1 MSGLRAVEDMRISS
15 MGMRRLLARSA
26 LALSLAASGT
36 GAWAADLVGQPTP
49 GAIDLQP
56 AASPLK
62 HMVTWFNNF
71 IIMPVMFGIV
81 IFVLILLLIVIVR
94 FNKRA
99 NPTPKKFTHNTPI
112 EIMWTIVPVLI
123 LAFVAIFS
131 FRLLYAYHD
140 TPKPDMTVKVTGYQW
155 YWGYAYPDQKIPEYV
170 SNILPEDKAP
180 PHLYRLATDNPLVVP
195 VGKVVKVLVTG
206 SDVIH
211 DWALPA
217 FGLKTDAIPGRVNET
232 WFKAEKVGTYYGEC
246 SELCGA
252 NHAFMPIEVKV
263 VSDADFAAF
272 VAQHHGTLTSAQV
285 VAAAG
290 PGSPK
295 PTLVSASLPVSGAPA
310 SKPQ

>member
-1 MSGLRAVEDMRISS
+1 MSDLGADEDMRVSG

-36 GAWAADLVGQPTP
+36 GVRAADLVGQPTP

-56 AASPLK
+56 AASPIK
-62 HMVTWFNNF
+62 HMVIWFNNF
-71 IIMPVMFGIV
+71 IIMPVMFGIA

-99 NPTPKKFTHNTPI
+99 NPTPKKFTHNTPL
-112 EIMWTIVPVLI
+112 EIIWTIVPVLI

-140 TPKPDMTVKVTGYQW
+140 TPKPDVTVKVTGYQW
-155 YWGYAYPDQKIPEYV
+155 YWGYAYPDQKIPEYI

-180 PHLYRLATDNPLVVP
+180 LHLYRLATDNPLVVP

-206 SDVIH
+206 ADVIH

-217 FGLKTDAIPGRVNET
+217 FGLKTDAIPGRVNDT

-263 VSDADFAAF
+263 VSDAEFAAF
-272 VAQHHGTLTSAQV
+272 VAQHHGTPTSAQV
-285 VAAAG
+285 VTAAG
-290 PGSPK
+290 PDSPK

-310 SKPQ
+310 SQPQ